1 MAGTLGGFCLRNP
14 SKSPRGARRASVGA
28 CGASGAGFRRL
39 LEKMA
44 PDGAGTGDEG
54 ARGARCSHEKRA
66 RGGKG
71 ATRCCGAS
79 QRGARAPRGRAIP
92 MKNVREVEKAPVWR
106 RFEKKAA
113 RWRSGGGIIGNGR
126 PWAPGERPR
135 GTFRSARR
143 KKMAPRGVREVEM
156 APGSEDRRPRTSRRR
171 SVHTLQAALNVIG
184 RSIGGRCVHLAS
196 ERCLPDA
203 QGRVL

>member
-1 MAGTLGGFCLRNP
+1 LRPWLGRWGDFASEIPPSLHGAPAGRPWAPVGRPGQGSAVFWRKWRP
-14 SKSPRGARRASVGA
+14 MVPERG
-28 CGASGAGFRRL
+28 
-39 LEKMA
+39 
-44 PDGAGTGDEG
+44 T
-54 ARGARCSHEKRA
+54 
-66 RGGKG
+66 
-71 ATRCCGAS
+71 
-79 QRGARAPRGRAIP
+79 RAPRGRAIP

-113 RWRSGGGIIGNGR
+113 RWRSGGAIIGNGR
-126 PWAPGERPR
+126 PGAPGERPR